1 MLALFSFVFLAAL
14 VSAQSPA
21 WGQCGGIGWTGATTC
36 VSGSTCVV
44 QNPYYSQCIPGS
56 SGPTTTQSGGT
67 TQAPAPAATTVRVS
81 STASHPIPTSL
92 WGLMF
97 EDINSGDG
105 GLYGEMLQNRAF
117 QNVQAGTSGAL
128 SHWTAVN
135 GGQIS
140 VVADAVSSSLK
151 NALSLTTP
159 SGRSGGVGFSNDGW
173 WGMKVTQGSTY
184 KTSFYYRFPSST
196 SFSGNAVVSL
206 QTTGGQVLGSANIA
220 LSGSQ
225 TSWKKVTASITATTG
240 ASNAQNKFVV
250 TIDGGAASGQTVR
263 FAMLSLFPPT
273 FKNRENGMRAD
284 IAQAL
289 ADIKPAFFRFPGG
302 NNFEVKGVSVDG
314 RWKWRQ
320 TVGELIDRPG
330 RQGTWGY
337 FNTDGLGLL
346 DYLLW
351 CEDVGMEPIMA
362 VWAGLALSG
371 GSGTS
376 VPESQLGP
384 YVQEA
389 IDQINFV
396 IGDPS
401 QSSAAALRSQLG
413 HPQPFKLQYVEIGNE
428 DFVNP
433 TTYQY
438 RWRVFY
444 NALKAA
450 FPQLTF
456 IHTDNLGTS
465 YTPKPPARDH
475 HVYQSPTW
483 FSKNTFF
490 YDDIARDGTKYF
502 EGEYAVISTVDS
514 DIWGNRLPYPVI
526 QGAVAEAAYMT
537 GIERNSDIVFA
548 ACYAPLLNHIS
559 GTQWSPNLVGY
570 DAMNVIKSASYYV
583 QKLFGNNRGDQYI
596 PSTLPARSGAL
607 QWSVVKSGSNNIIIK
622 VANTGTS
629 AQTLAF
635 ALPWSN
641 VASTA
646 SVDVLVA
653 NSGAAN
659 TPTSPNTVGPTTNT
673 INVGQNFSYS
683 VPGLSF
689 SVIKF
694 TAS

>member
-1 MLALFSFVFLAAL
+1 MLTLLTLVGLATLA
-14 VSAQSPA
+14 SAQSPV
-21 WGQCGGIGWTGATTC
+21 WSQCGGIGW
-36 VSGSTCVV
+36 SGSTTCA
-44 QNPYYSQCIPGS
+44 SGQCLPS
-56 SGPTTTQSGGT
+56 SGNPPAAPT
-67 TQAPAPAATTVRVS
+67 TQATAAPAATTVRVS
-81 STASHPIPTSL
+81 STASHPIPTTL

-97 EDINSGDG
+97 ESGDG

-117 QNVQAGTSGAL
+117 QNVQAGSSGAL
-128 SHWTAVN
+128 SHWAAVN

-151 NALSLTTP
+151 NALSLTIP
-159 SGRSGGVGFSNDGW
+159 SGKSGGVGFSNDGW
-173 WGMKVTQGSTY
+173 WGMKVTAGSTY
-184 KTSFYYRFPSST
+184 KASFYYRFPSST

-206 QTTGGQVLGSANIA
+206 QTNGGQVLGSANVA

-225 TSWKKVTASITATTG
+225 TTWKKVTASITPTTS
-240 ASNAQNKFVV
+240 ASNAQDKFVI
-250 TIDGGAASGQTVR
+250 TIDGAAGSGKTIR

-289 ADIKPAFFRFPGG
+289 VDIKPASSDSLGATT
-302 NNFEVKGVSVDG
+302 S
-314 RWKWRQ
+314 WKWRQ
-320 TVGELIDRPG
+320 TVGDLIDRPG

-337 FNTDGLGLL
+337 YNTDGLGLY

-351 CEDVGMEPIMA
+351 CEDGGMEPIMA

-371 GSGTS
+371 GSGSS
-376 VPESQLGP
+376 VPEDQLGP

-396 IGDPS
+396 IGDPAK
-401 QSSAAALRSQLG
+401 SSAAALRAQLG
-413 HPQPFKLQYVEIGNE
+413 HPEPFKLQYVEIGNE

-438 RWRVFY
+438 RWRAFY
-444 NALKAA
+444 NPIHAA
-450 FPQLTF
+450 FPQLTL
-456 IHTDNLGTS
+456 IHTDNVGTTYS
-465 YTPKPPARDH
+465 PKPPARDH
-475 HVYQSPTW
+475 HVYQSPSW
-483 FSKNTFF
+483 FAKNTFF
-490 YDDIARDGTKYF
+490 YDDLARDGTKYF

-514 DIWGNRLPYPVI
+514 DIWNNRLPYPVI
-526 QGAVAEAAYMT
+526 QGAVSEAAYMT

-548 ACYAPLLNHIS
+548 ACYAPLLNHVS
-559 GTQWSPNLVGY
+559 GTQWSPNLVAY
-570 DAMNVIKSASYYV
+570 DAMNVVKSASYYV

-596 PSTLPARSGAL
+596 SSTLPARSGAL

-622 VANTGTS
+622 IANTGTS

-641 VASTA
+641 VASSA
-646 SVDVLVA
+646 SVDVLSA
-653 NSGAAN
+653 NSGASN
-659 TPTSPNTVGPTTNT
+659 TPSNPNSIQPTTKT
-673 INVGQNFSYS
+673 ITVGQNFSYD
-683 VPGLSF
+683 VPGLSL